1 MRFLALFGVLI
12 GEGAMMVH
20 PQPPIKM
27 GREIT
32 AVRMPAVFSSPR
44 QPEHDEQCA
53 IEVFGCFPINMAD
66 DAPNPVLAEGD
77 HLVRHNLRAKA
88 KAV

>member
-32 AVRMPAVFSSPR
+32 AVRMPTIFSSPR
-44 QPEHDEQCA
+44 QPEHARRAVRDRG
-53 IEVFGCFPINMAD
+53 VRMFPYQY
-66 DAPNPVLAEGD
+66 G
-77 HLVRHNLRAKA
+77 R
-88 KAV
+88 